1 MEEDNSEEDDLL
13 EEDLV
18 DYGATLEHI
27 VMDVNIIMFST
38 GCTIIGDN
46 EPIVA
51 QFDFGHKRIG
61 QPFKIALRARSYR

>member
-1 MEEDNSEEDDLL
+1 MEEDNTEEEDLL

-18 DYGATLEHI
+18 DYGATLEHL

-38 GCTIIGDN
+38 DCTIISDN

-51 QFDFGHKRIG
+51 QFDFGHKEAT
-61 QPFKIALRARSYR
+61 FTKIK